1 MGESSAELKHEVED
15 ARAALARDVD
25 LLSTKASPHRIA
37 GRGVSGARSGLHRL
51 ADRIRGGG
59 RAVRDKL
66 RRH

>member
-1 MGESSAELKHEVED
+1 MGEGSAELRAEVEG

-37 GRGVSGARSGLHRL
+37 GERVRSARSGLWRL
-51 ADRIRGGG
+51 GERLRGGG